1 MKNFIWNTQKI
12 VLLMVAMG
20 LTACGSIDT
29 GNVGV
34 RTTFTGEIVKEEI
47 EQGFY
52 VAITSSVD
60 EYSAK
65 EITVALM
72 DMQPK
77 AADNLTLADLDMEV
91 YYTIDPNKVADMKI
105 KYANRDVCETF
116 GLCYPAYALVRSYA
130 RNAVY
135 ETVAKYDSLSMH
147 RNRNVIADDVYKKL
161 QSALDKDDA
170 GVFTV
175 TKVVVRDIKTDP
187 SIEESIKIAVAKNKE
202 LEAKRIELEI
212 ANKQV
217 EINNALSRSLTP
229 AVLKQ
234 RELDVQL
241 AAIEKGAKV
250 NLFLGGGV
258 TPLVNIK

>member
-1 MKNFIWNTQKI
+1 MKKLII
-12 VLLMVAMG
+12 ALSVATLVG
-20 LTACGSIDT
+20 CGSIDT
-29 GNVGV
+29 GNMGV
-34 RTTFTGEIVKEEI
+34 RTTFSGKVIKDEMQ
-47 EQGFY
+47 QGFY
-52 VAITSSVD
+52 TSFTSTVD

-65 EITVALM
+65 EITVSLI

-91 YYTIDPNKVADMKI
+91 YYTILPLSIADMKI
-105 KYANRDVCETF
+105 KYANRDVYAN
-116 GLCYPAYALVRSYA
+116 GIYYPAYDLVRSYA

-135 ETVAKYDSLSMH
+135 ETVAKYKSLEMH
-147 RNRNVIADDVYKKL
+147 RNRQVIASDVFTKL
-161 QSALDKDDA
+161 QTDLDTDDE
-170 GVFTV
+170 GIFTI
-175 TKVVVRDIKTDP
+175 TKVIVRDIKTDQ

-202 LEAKRIELEI
+202 LEAKRIELDI

-217 EINNALSRSLTP
+217 QINNALSKSLTP

-241 AAIEKGAKV
+241 AAIEKGATV
-250 NLFLGGGV
+250 NLFLGSAV